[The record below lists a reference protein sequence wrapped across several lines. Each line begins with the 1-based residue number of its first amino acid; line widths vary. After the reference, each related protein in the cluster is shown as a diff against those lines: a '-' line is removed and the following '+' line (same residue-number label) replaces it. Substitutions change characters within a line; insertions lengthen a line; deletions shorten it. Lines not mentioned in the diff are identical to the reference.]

1 MRKTAY
7 VPVSATV
14 FTLVALVQFWR
25 AATSLPVQVGQWSLP
40 VTASWI
46 AGTVAALLA
55 AWGWRSRLP
64 G

>member
-1 MRKTAY
+1 MRNTAY
-7 VPVSATV
+7 LTVSATV

-25 AATSLPVQVGQWSLP
+25 AASDLPVQVGPWSLP

-46 AGTVAALLA
+46 AGTVATLLA
-55 AWGWRSRLP
+55 FWGWRSRRR

>member
-1 MRKTAY
+1 MRTTAY
-7 VPVSATV
+7 VTV
-14 FTLVALVQFWR
+14 TAALFAGIALLQFWR
-25 AATSLPVQVGQWSLP
+25 AASALPVQVGAWALP

-55 AWGWRSRLP
+55 LWGWRSRHS